1 MEYCIGIDI
10 GGTKIKIGLFAVINR
25 LSCHISLL
33 DDECLPTKDNVGSL
47 ARFMVKI
54 SNCIKRLCESRQIS
68 ATDICSIGIGI
79 PGDTDYAEPQNP
91 KVTRSNPNLYFM
103 VGLSVEE
110 MRKYLVKNIGLDD
123 KISVSLYNDVIAAS
137 IAEIKMGSLLNN
149 KERAGVVIIGTAI
162 GCSLVDEKGEIF
174 EKEKSI
180 REMSTFAVPDEYGR
194 FPEGPEDKH
203 YYDCPCM
210 GPLTNKIKVL
220 LNSKISSSS
229 CPDWLKRQFPS
240 EESVNKIDSNY
251 GVKFV
256 ECLKSEISN
265 PEYGDFFISI
275 FQDFREYLIQGV
287 IRLCNK
293 HAITKISIGGGL
305 FDSEDSLFFEPIRES
320 LEKSGIQLV
329 KALRNSGIYGNAL
342 ASLELSNTSFS
353 GSQDFPGL
361 VI

>member
-10 GGTKIKIGLFAVINR
+10 GGTKIKIGLFEVINR

-33 DDECLPTKDNVGSL
+33 DYESLPTKDNVGSL
-47 ARFMVKI
+47 ARFMFKI
-54 SNCIKRLCESRQIS
+54 SNCIKRLSESRQIS
-68 ATDICSIGIGI
+68 VKDICSIGIGL
-79 PGDTDYAEPQNP
+79 PGDTDYTDPQNP

-123 KISVSLYNDVIAAS
+123 KISISLYNDVIAAS
-137 IAEIKMGSLLNN
+137 IAEIRMGSLLNN
-149 KERAGVVIIGTAI
+149 KERAGVVIVGTAI
-162 GCSLVDEKGEIF
+162 GCSLVDEKGEIM

-229 CPDWLKRQFPS
+229 CPDWLKKEFPS
-240 EESVNKIDSNY
+240 KESIDKIDTNY
-251 GVKFV
+251 GVRFV
-256 ECLKSEISN
+256 EYLKSEISN
-265 PEYGDFFISI
+265 PEYGDFFICI
-275 FQDFREYLIQGV
+275 FHDFREYLIQGV

-293 HAITKISIGGGL
+293 HAITKISIGGGI
-305 FDSEDSLFFEPIRES
+305 FDSEDSLFFEPIKER
-320 LEKSGIQLV
+320 LEKSGIKLV
-329 KALRNSGIYGNAL
+329 KALKNSGIYGNAL
-342 ASLELSNTSFS
+342 ASLELSHTFLHGVKIS
-353 GSQDFPGL
+353 P
-361 VI
+361 I